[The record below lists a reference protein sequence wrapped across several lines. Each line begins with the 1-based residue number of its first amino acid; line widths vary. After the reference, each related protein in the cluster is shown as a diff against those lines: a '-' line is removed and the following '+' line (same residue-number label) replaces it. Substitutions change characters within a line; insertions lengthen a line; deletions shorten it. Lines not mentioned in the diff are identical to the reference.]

1 MTSTKLIANAFQD
14 TLAVTR
20 ESNNRAAAPSSL
32 GRGHLVELVADLPG
46 RGLSRRDREVDV
58 SLGADRGTRRPQI
71 DFRDRPVAGL
81 ADARA
86 RLAIL
91 ETDVV
96 VPGGRAES
104 RQLGLQ
110 ALSRLQLPQIH
121 EVLPPEFG
129 SPVERAGRR
138 DLERN

>member
-81 ADARA
+81 ADPRPP
-86 RLAIL
+86 LPIL
-91 ETDVV
+91 D
-96 VPGGRAES
+96 P
-104 RQLGLQ
+104 
-110 ALSRLQLPQIH
+110 
-121 EVLPPEFG
+121 VLVFPSVRP
-129 SPVERAGRR
+129 
-138 DLERN
+138 